1 MLAELDIDRD
11 LLGDVCKRWHIT
23 KLSIFGSAL
32 RDDFGPDSD
41 VDVLIEFDPEH
52 IPGWEIVDIG
62 DDLSEAFGGHYVDM
76 VSPEYLIP
84 GLKERVLKCAV
95 VQYEADHGTG

>member
-1 MLAELDIDRD
+1 MLADLEINREL
-11 LLGDVCKRWHIT
+11 LEEVCARWHIT

-62 DDLSEAFGGHYVDM
+62 DDLSKAFGGRYVDM
-76 VSPEYLIP
+76 VNPKFLLPLLRDRILNSAI
-84 GLKERVLKCAV
+84 
-95 VQYEADHGTG
+95 VQYEAADAAG